1 MFSTTS
7 SCQCLT
13 SKHLAVYESDGRLHA
28 TFLTS
33 TQSVLRNMAD
43 LGTEI
48 EEIFILKKNCAV
60 TGISRVVANVHLSY
74 QQVFNRSIRRKPL
87 ANLYP
92 TYQCIILAI
101 RPLLLRLLEI
111 HLKASGRLG
120 GVDGKLSESVKALLQ
135 TCVDAARKILGIL
148 LALRDHNLLRKP
160 ASSTLSFQ
168 GPNTSQRVF
177 CLSTWNTLSPRP
189 SSSS

>member
-1 MFSTTS
+1 
-7 SCQCLT
+7 
-13 SKHLAVYESDGRLHA
+13 
-28 TFLTS
+28 
-33 TQSVLRNMAD
+33 MAD

-48 EEIFILKKNCAV
+48 EEIFVLKKNCAV

-177 CLSTWNTLSPRP
+177 AFRPGIRFLLGLRPHHSILDPAKLEPRQGLQWP
-189 SSSS
+189 DLQGHHYQHPR